1 MARWNDA
8 VVALID
14 EQGITQVEL
23 ARMAGLH
30 PDTVSHVVHGGHC
43 STETLEKLAAALGV
57 DLGELF
63 GQPAD
68 ERSLTL
74 KRDRVV
80 GAVLRELSSAVAAA
94 VTQEL
99 VEHRKRRAPRKRVVE
114 AKLPFSEA

>member
-23 ARMAGLH
+23 ARLSGLH
-30 PDTVSHVVHGGHC
+30 PDTVSHVIHGGHC

-80 GAVLRELSSAVAAA
+80 LRELSSAVAAA

-99 VEHRKRRAPRKRVVE
+99 VEHRKRRGPRKRMVE
-114 AKLPFSEA
+114 AKLPFSEG